1 MVRSLDMH
9 GHWINSIALS
19 SDHVMRNSPPTE
31 SEAKLTPAQR
41 YAKATGG
48 EEERMVSC
56 SDDHT
61 LCLWLP
67 CSSKKPVARMTGH
80 MQPVNHVA
88 FSPDGSMIA
97 SASFDKSVKI
107 WDGRTGSRAF
117 SIALG
122 ACCSAFTR
130 VPVNRHPVLAQQS
143 AAPAQ
148 FSDTLPPPPATSG
161 KFLGSCFG
169 HVGAVYQV
177 AWSSDS
183 RLLVSASKDS
193 TVKVWDAKTRK
204 LAMDLPGH
212 ADEVQPVFPL

>member
-122 ACCSAFTR
+122 ASCSAFTR
-130 VPVNRHPVLAQQS
+130 VPVNRHRVPAQQL

-148 FSDTLPPPPATSG
+148 FSDTLPPPPPPPMPHQESFWAVALVTSVPFIKWRGPATAAC
-161 KFLGSCFG
+161 SCPLRKTARSRFG
-169 HVGAVYQV
+169 M
-177 AWSSDS
+177 
-183 RLLVSASKDS
+183 R
-193 TVKVWDAKTRK
+193 RR
-204 LAMDLPGH
+204 
-212 ADEVQPVFPL
+212 EN

>member
-31 SEAKLTPAQR
+31 SEAKLSPAQR

-48 EEERMVSC
+48 VEERMVSC

-107 WDGRTGSRAF
+107 WDGRTGQARA
-117 SIALG
+117 
-122 ACCSAFTR
+122 
-130 VPVNRHPVLAQQS
+130 
-143 AAPAQ
+143 
-148 FSDTLPPPPATSG
+148 
-161 KFLGSCFG
+161 
-169 HVGAVYQV
+169 
-177 AWSSDS
+177 
-183 RLLVSASKDS
+183 
-193 TVKVWDAKTRK
+193 
-204 LAMDLPGH
+204 
-212 ADEVQPVFPL
+212 

>member
-117 SIALG
+117 FARFFDRVGRLLQCIH
-122 ACCSAFTR
+122 TR
-130 VPVNRHPVLAQQS
+130 SCQS
-143 AAPAQ
+143 APC
-148 FSDTLPPPPATSG
+148 SRATIS
-161 KFLGSCFG
+161 SSS
-169 HVGAVYQV
+169 AV
-177 AWSSDS
+177 
-183 RLLVSASKDS
+183 
-193 TVKVWDAKTRK
+193 
-204 LAMDLPGH
+204 
-212 ADEVQPVFPL
+212 F

>member
-31 SEAKLTPAQR
+31 SEAKLSPAQR
-41 YAKATGG
+41 FAKATGG
-48 EEERMVSC
+48 VEERMVSC

-107 WDGRTGSRAF
+107 WDGRTGKSRCCIFAF
-117 SIALG
+117 IGSFQLILTISLFYHDSHFLPNRTALTLSFPK
-122 ACCSAFTR
+122 ANFSA
-130 VPVNRHPVLAQQS
+130 VALVMS
-143 AAPAQ
+143 AQ
-148 FSDTLPPPPATSG
+148 FIRSRGRVTAACL
-161 KFLGSCFG
+161 FLHQKTALSKCGM
-169 HVGAVYQV
+169 QK
-177 AWSSDS
+177 
-183 RLLVSASKDS
+183 RAS
-193 TVKVWDAKTRK
+193 
-204 LAMDLPGH
+204 
-212 ADEVQPVFPL
+212 